1 MDEII
6 EEVVPKKKEKKEKE
20 VRKALF
26 FQRFIAFIIDSIIVG
41 LLASLLTTPFIDS
54 KKEEDITN
62 QSLEI
67 IQKYQNQE
75 ISIEE
80 YTAQYMSSS
89 YQLAQVSGL
98 SSIVGVL
105 ISVLYFVVYQVFRN
119 GQTLGKRLMKIRV
132 VSTSG
137 ELSYNQ
143 MIFRSMIA
151 NSILVNI
158 LVFIA
163 LLFHSSQA
171 YFYSTMIFQ
180 GIQYIIIIISAI
192 MIANKNNGLAIHD
205 KLVHTMVVRED

>member
-26 FQRFIAFIIDSIIVG
+26 FQRFIAFLIDSIIVG
-41 LLASLLTTPFIDS
+41 LVASLLTTPFIDT
-54 KKEEDITN
+54 KKEEEITN
-62 QSLEI
+62 QSIEI

-75 ISIEE
+75 ITMEE
-80 YTAQYMSSS
+80 YTSQYMASS
-89 YQLAQVSGL
+89 YQLAKVSGL
-98 SSIVGVL
+98 SSIVSVL
-105 ISVLYFVVYQVFRN
+105 ISVAYFVVYQVFRN

-132 VSTSG
+132 VSTVG

-163 LLFHSSQA
+163 LLFNSSQV
-171 YFYSTMIFQ
+171 YFYCSMIFE
-180 GIQYIIIIISAI
+180 GIQYFIIFISVI
-192 MIANKNNGLAIHD
+192 MIINKNNGLAIHD
-205 KLVHTMVVRED
+205 KLVHTMVIRED